1 MRQRLFSHDDISLGK
16 RKTEGL
22 IDQNVWPL
30 LGLWLA
36 LRVLTSLWAALV
48 SPLRPDSPVEQVVP
62 LWPPSISFTLWLE
75 RALLAPWQRWD
86 ATYYLGI
93 VQHGYRLDNGSAQF
107 HPLFPWL
114 AQALT
119 WVTGQ
124 PLLALWLVSSLA
136 TLALLLIYERL
147 ALLDLSRRAA
157 RLSILIFVFFPPAF
171 IFFAPY
177 SESLFLL
184 WVVLSFFWARKR
196 RWWQAGLAGALAT
209 LTRQQGLFLIL
220 PLAWELWE
228 AAERKPRQAIAA
240 WRDWLSLVLIPLG
253 FLLWIIYRAVALHDL
268 QVDSSGLQA
277 LIYSVVISPSSSQV
291 VPYQAFLWPWQAL
304 WLALA
309 KLWRAFEISLAID
322 LALASVF
329 LALLALA
336 WKHMRLSYR
345 IYAVVITLASFAYHT
360 GPFYPYMGL
369 PRHLLL
375 AFPVFIGLGSV
386 LRRRWQ
392 QLMVVSLGG
401 LGIFCLLMLYVIQ
414 GWVP

>member
-1 MRQRLFSHDDISLGK
+1 MRQRLFLRDNVPLEKG
-16 RKTEGL
+16 KTERL
-22 IDQNVWPL
+22 IDQIGWPL

-48 SPLRPDSPVEQVVP
+48 SPLRPDSPVEQVIP
-62 LWPPSISFTLWLE
+62 LWPPSISFPLWLE
-75 RALLAPWQRWD
+75 RTLLAPWQRWD
-86 ATYYLGI
+86 VTYYLGI

-136 TLALLLIYERL
+136 TLALLLAYERL
-147 ALLDLSRRAA
+147 ARLDLSRRAT

-184 WVVLSFFWARKR
+184 WAVLSFFWARKR
-196 RWWQAGLAGALAT
+196 RWWLAGLAGALAT

-228 AAERKPRQAIAA
+228 AAERQPRQAITA
-240 WRDWLSLVLIPLG
+240 WRDWLSLSLISLS

-268 QVDSSGLQA
+268 QVDFSSLQA

-336 WKHMRLSYR
+336 WKRMRLSYR
-345 IYAVVITLASFAYHT
+345 IYAITITLVSFAYHT

-375 AFPVFIGLGSV
+375 AFPVFIGLGAV

-392 QLMVVSLGG
+392 QLMIIGLGG
-401 LGIFCLLMLYVIQ
+401 LGIFFLLMLYVIR

>member
-1 MRQRLFSHDDISLGK
+1 MR
-16 RKTEGL
+16 T
-22 IDQNVWPL
+22 
-30 LGLWLA
+30 
-36 LRVLTSLWAALV
+36 LTSLWAALV

-75 RALLAPWQRWD
+75 RTLLAPWQRWD
-86 ATYYLGI
+86 VTYYLGI
-93 VQHGYRLDNGSAQF
+93 VQYGYQLDNGSAQF

-136 TLALLLIYERL
+136 TLALLLVYERL
-147 ALLDLSRRAA
+147 ARLDLSRRASH
-157 RLSILIFVFFPPAF
+157 LSILIFVFFPPAF
-171 IFFAPY
+171 VFFAPY

-184 WVVLSFFWARKR
+184 WAVLSFFWARKR
-196 RWWQAGLAGALAT
+196 HWWQAGLAGALAT

-228 AAERKPRQAIAA
+228 AAERQPRQAIVA
-240 WRDWLSLVLIPLG
+240 WRDWLSLSLIPLG

-268 QVDSSGLQA
+268 RADFNSLQA

-309 KLWRAFEISLAID
+309 KLWHAFEISLAID

-345 IYAVVITLASFAYHT
+345 VYAVVITLVSFAYHT

-392 QLMVVSLGG
+392 QLMVIGLGG
-401 LGIFCLLMLYVIQ
+401 LGIFFLLMLYVIR